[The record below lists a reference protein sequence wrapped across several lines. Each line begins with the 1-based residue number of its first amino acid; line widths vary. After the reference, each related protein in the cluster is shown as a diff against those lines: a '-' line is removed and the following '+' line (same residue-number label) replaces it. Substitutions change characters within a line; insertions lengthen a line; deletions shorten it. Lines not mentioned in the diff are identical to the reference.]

1 MKRMLIISVVAAFL
15 LGGMAYATGTRVI
28 SMGEV
33 NNIVKDGANI
43 WLYPSTI
50 NYYPNIFRADIS
62 GSMGTKN
69 GSDGLWKVGTHLQFG
84 QDSESPWVLGAYF
97 STQPY
102 SHDIIS
108 FGKTESSADQRI
120 NLFYGRNLGNTP
132 FGFALG
138 YYSDGDKNED
148 TLISNN
154 YEESLSRYE
163 FLFGISP
170 MEGKAD
176 VSFGVAFT
184 TWTDK
189 DYDGSAAEVVDITK
203 PSGNMDLTLRARYW
217 MDPMGKFVTIPHVS
231 FVYSKQGLEDYGW
244 SGTAWERQIT
254 TTYDWMVIDFGMG
267 LNCEADEDVLVVT
280 DFGIAMD
287 NFKIKYEPVGAD
299 ATEYKDNY
307 LILPY
312 FKVGIDAYIMKWL
325 DLRAGIISE
334 WARNSYEP
342 DDWRKRIYSDAYTW
356 SYLGAG
362 VHWGNFHLDA
372 IIDPDF
378 VTNGPYF
385 ISGEP
390 SDDMYNG
397 LASRVSLLYKFD

>member
-1 MKRMLIISVVAAFL
+1 MKRMLILSVLAAFL

-43 WLYPSTI
+43 WLYPSTV
-50 NYYPNIFRADIS
+50 NYYPNLFRADI
-62 GSMGTKN
+62 N
-69 GSDGLWKVGTHLQFG
+69 GSGELWKAGTHLQFG
-84 QDSESPWVLGAYF
+84 EDSESPWMVAAYF

-102 SHDIIS
+102 SHNIIS
-108 FGKTESSADQRI
+108 FPKTESSADQRI

-132 FGFALG
+132 FGFSLG

-148 TLISNN
+148 TLIDNN

-203 PSGNMDLTLRARYW
+203 PSGNMDISLRARYW

-254 TTYDWMVIDFGMG
+254 TTTNSMVIDFGMG
-267 LNCEADEDVLVVT
+267 LNCEADEDVLIVT

-287 NFKIKYEPVGAD
+287 NFKVKFEPAGAD
-299 ATEYKDNY
+299 ATEGKDNY

-312 FKVGIDAYIMKWL
+312 FKVGIDAYIVKWL
-325 DLRAGIISE
+325 DLRAGVINQ
-334 WARNSYEP
+334 WTKRTYEP
-342 DDWRKRIYSDAYTW
+342 SDIQKSISGSANTW

-362 VHWGNFHLDA
+362 VHWGNFHIDA

-390 SDDMYNG
+390 SDDKYNG
-397 LASRVSLLYKFD
+397 LAGRVSLLYKFD